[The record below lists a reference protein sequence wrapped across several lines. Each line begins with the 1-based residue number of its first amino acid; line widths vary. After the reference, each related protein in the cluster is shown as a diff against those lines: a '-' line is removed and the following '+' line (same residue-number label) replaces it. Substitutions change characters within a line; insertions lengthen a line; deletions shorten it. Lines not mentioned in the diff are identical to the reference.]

1 MGVNDVKIIGIGKD
15 AYNES
20 LGGMIDGRILPWV
33 EDIEEDDYPVW
44 NEYEAVQRSTYFLD
58 RNGELIYQF
67 NITTLD
73 PNDPDDYDD
82 LINMILDYR
91 SENGPNVIR
100 VSEEDLVIQ
109 PAINNALDGDIILVD
124 PGIYTGQINF
134 LEINLTLSTLLYT
147 GYNNEDIGLSTLQGD
162 GSGPVVIIN
171 GGQDQSTILL
181 GFEITGGN
189 AEQMG
194 GGILIEN
201 SSPTIDRNIIHHN
214 HSGHCGGKG
223 GGIAVIGSS
232 YPFLFG
238 NIIHN
243 NDVSGE
249 CDCECYFGGG
259 IYVDTDSWPIVG
271 GSMTLGNILYDNISD
286 IGSELY
292 RDYSNDTTDWTPIFA
307 HHNYFDYCPPDLY
320 SVYPLN
326 GWDLENCH
334 TRDILDNDRNR
345 IEIDKFYIYP
355 SYPNPFNPSTK
366 IKISLKNPMSMNISI
381 YDIKGGLVFSDNK
394 YFIAGLNEFQWNA
407 KDHASGMYFITVSSR
422 TITKTQKVV
431 LVK

>member
-1 MGVNDVKIIGIGKD
+1 MGVNDVNIIGIGKD

-20 LGGMIDGRILPWV
+20 LSGMIDGIILPWV
-33 EDIEEDDYPVW
+33 EDIEDNDYPVW
-44 NEYEAVQRSTYFLD
+44 TDYGAVQRSTYFLD

-73 PNDPDDYDD
+73 PDDPEDYDYI
-82 LINMILDYR
+82 INMILDYR
-91 SENGPNVIR
+91 SDGGPNVIR
-100 VSEEDLVIQ
+100 VSAEEQTIQ
-109 PAINNALDGDIILVD
+109 SAINNAFDGDIILVD
-124 PGIYTGQINF
+124 PGTYTGQIN
-134 LEINLTLSTLLYT
+134 LLDKNITLSTLLYT
-147 GYNNEDIGLSTLQGD
+147 GYNSEDIGFSTLQGD

-189 AEQMG
+189 AEEIG

-214 HSGHCGGKG
+214 HSGLCGGKG
-223 GGIAVIGSS
+223 GGIAVVGTS
-232 YPFLFG
+232 YPFIFG

-243 NDVSGE
+243 NDVTGD

-259 IYVDTDSWPIVG
+259 IYVDNDSWPIVG

-292 RDYSNDTTDWTPIFA
+292 RDHIDDTTDWTPIYA
-307 HHNYFDYCPPDLY
+307 HHNYFDSCPPDLY
-320 SVYPLN
+320 SVYPTN
-326 GWDLENCH
+326 GWDLEHCH
-334 TRDILDNDRNR
+334 TRDILG
-345 IEIDKFYIYP
+345 IGKGQIIIDEFYLYP
-355 SYPNPFNPSTK
+355 NYPNPFNPITT
-366 IKISLKNPMSMNISI
+366 IRIFLQNPMYLNISI
-381 YDIKGGLVFSDNK
+381 YDIKGAVIYSDFK
-394 YFIAGLNEFQWNA
+394 YFKDGLNEFKWNA
-407 KDHASGMYFITVSSR
+407 KNHTSGMYFITIASQS
-422 TITKTQKVV
+422 ILKTQKVL